1 MKFNLFNAAFVLAC
15 ILIIGCTP
23 SSKKTQ
29 KSKNLSF
36 IAVKGIRFYEV
47 KRRFSNGLSFNQMG
61 FMQEP
66 SWIIEVKDKDTILA
80 YSPEKNKMEHF
91 YLQFDHDN
99 IYNFAR
105 EFFRVKLITKDSL
118 LLQRLQVTGK
128 LIESGIK
135 SDVHATYYS
144 ANYIKNK
151 LHTTAKQLQ
160 KPSKKDT
167 LYIKALAAKANN
179 NPSNAAFAFAGRVP
193 VVFTPLS
200 NRVIAEKAITV
211 NSVIGRTASYDY
223 LFPKYYLT
231 INRAYK
237 NFAYTFTVVVGPNG
251 KIYLANIGQAL
262 EPAVRKK
269 VLAGIISVYLQN
281 LFKIT
286 PGSTLG
292 IAHASEVTV
301 AVQGIK

>member
-1 MKFNLFNAAFVLAC
+1 MKLKLFNVASFLAC
-15 ILIIGCTP
+15 LLTIACT
-23 SSKKTQ
+23 SNNKNAKTPN
-29 KSKNLSF
+29 NLSF

-61 FMQEP
+61 FQQEP

-80 YSPEKNKMEHF
+80 YSPEKNKMESF
-91 YLQFDHDN
+91 YLQFDHGN

-135 SDVHATYYS
+135 SDVHSTYYS

-151 LHTTAKQLQ
+151 LRTTAKQLQ

-167 LYIKALAAKANN
+167 LYIKTLAAKANS
-179 NPSNAAFAFAGRVP
+179 NPSNAAFAFAGRIP

-200 NRVIAEKAITV
+200 NRVSAEKAITV
-211 NSVIGRTASYDY
+211 NDVVGRTASYDY

-231 INRAYK
+231 INKAYK

-251 KIYLANIGQAL
+251 KISLASIGQAL

-269 VLAGIISVYLQN
+269 VLEGIITVYLQN

-292 IAHASEVTV
+292 IAHASEITV